1 MSLTEMCS
9 LRARGNVFNG
19 VCVVACDW
27 WPRRHHPSML
37 HIFHPP
43 RRREEEKE
51 KGRETTHWVGTG
63 VQIRLP
69 WQSLEVRCF
78 VDVFLMTPVWLQAH
92 CAALS
97 DRQMG
102 KADGLIWHT
111 RKERRGLFFS
121 VQLIEIPFLAK
132 RFRENLCFWC
142 WNKCLSKIPPQS
154 LQWHWHP
161 SASGAV
167 EGWLINIQILVQ
179 ILARRKPF
187 IFIIWL
193 RVTGHIPTRSWGW
206 NQLVTEQGR
215 RL

>member
-1 MSLTEMCS
+1 
-9 LRARGNVFNG
+9 
-19 VCVVACDW
+19 
-27 WPRRHHPSML
+27 ML

-102 KADGLIWHT
+102 KADGLI
-111 RKERRGLFFS
+111 
-121 VQLIEIPFLAK
+121 
-132 RFRENLCFWC
+132 
-142 WNKCLSKIPPQS
+142 
-154 LQWHWHP
+154 
-161 SASGAV
+161 
-167 EGWLINIQILVQ
+167 
-179 ILARRKPF
+179 
-187 IFIIWL
+187 
-193 RVTGHIPTRSWGW
+193 
-206 NQLVTEQGR
+206 
-215 RL
+215 